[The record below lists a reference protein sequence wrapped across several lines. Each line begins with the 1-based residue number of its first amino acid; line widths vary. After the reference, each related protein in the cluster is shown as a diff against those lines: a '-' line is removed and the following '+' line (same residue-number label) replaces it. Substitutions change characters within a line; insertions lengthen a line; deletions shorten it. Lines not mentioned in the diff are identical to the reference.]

1 MNIKN
6 FFFFILNY
14 DLINKFIFP
23 LNKKIP
29 NIKRIVLTIS
39 VKNSNLKTVVSGVL
53 LLKIFSAS
61 NANILRKKKSKF
73 FLRVKKS
80 EISGCQIIL
89 SKSFYSVVLLRY
101 LYEILPYKT
110 STLKVTQKN
119 NNYVSFS
126 FNKNFFL
133 KELEMFY
140 SFFKDIGKVDIS
152 IIFKSKN
159 VNEVIFILNS
169 IKVKNEIKL

>member
-6 FFFFILNY
+6 YFYHTLNY
-14 DLINKFIFP
+14 DLINKFIYSI
-23 LNKKIP
+23 NKTIP

-39 VKNSNLKTVVSGVL
+39 FKNSNLKTVVSCVL

-61 NANILRKKKSKF
+61 KSKVLKKKKSKF
-73 FLRVKKS
+73 FFKLKKN
-80 EISGCQIIL
+80 EITGCQIIL
-89 SKSFYSVVLLRY
+89 SKSCYSVILLR
-101 LYEILPYKT
+101 LIYEILPYKT
-110 STLKVTQKN
+110 NILKVSKN
-119 NNYVSFS
+119 NNNFVSFS

-140 SFFKDIGKVDIS
+140 SFFREVGKVSFS

-159 VNEVIFILNS
+159 VNEVVFILNS
-169 IKVKNEIKL
+169 IKVKNVTIL